1 MRGHA
6 LRSPG
11 SFGSIPSSTKP
22 YENAVHFRSSGTAT
36 PRVRICDASSRARL
50 TACPRDPD
58 MQTPAPQ
65 FSGILLSRRTAQAN
79 KLAHAEFTSALL
91 ACIPVVS
98 SSLHFAP
105 QANSDN

>member
-11 SFGSIPSSTKP
+11 SFGSIPNSTKP
-22 YENAVHFRSSGTAT
+22 YENAVHFRSSGTARSQI
-36 PRVRICDASSRARL
+36 PRASHRVSARP
-50 TACPRDPD
+50 AD
-58 MQTPAPQ
+58 MQKFQLRSSVAFCCPGALPRPT
-65 FSGILLSRRTAQAN
+65 I
-79 KLAHAEFTSALL
+79 AHAEFTSALL